1 MPLSF
6 DGAGTIT
13 GLQVGGLP
21 DGIVDT
27 DMLATSAVTVPKI
40 GYNGAVL
47 QVVQTTKTDT
57 TSTVSTSYADISGM
71 SRTITPVAADS
82 NILVMVMVSLGADGA
97 IAANG
102 YVQILRGSTD
112 IFSGTAAS
120 RTSASVAMFAYGTG
134 SGADLHYST
143 LTEPITYLDDPTYTL
158 GDELTYK
165 LQWATAASNGTLY
178 LNRSDAD
185 DSTSRPST
193 VSSIILMEVAG

>member
-1 MPLSF
+1 M
-6 DGAGTIT
+6 AITINGTGSIT
-13 GLQVGGLP
+13 GLTAGGLP
-21 DGIVDT
+21 DGSI
-27 DMLATSAVTVPKI
+27 TSADLAS
-40 GYNGAVL
+40 GAITAGALPSGSIL

-57 TSTVSTSYADISGM
+57 TSTVSTSYTDISGM

-120 RTSASVAMFAYGTG
+120 RTSASVAMMAYGTG
-134 SGADLHYST
+134 SGADFHYST

-165 LQWATAASNGTLY
+165 LQWATQASNGTLY

-185 DSTSRPST
+185 DTTARPST
-193 VSSIILMEVAG
+193 VSSIILMEVAN